1 MSFSQLTSGVH
12 APIVSPDLAGLAHD
26 VQIQRRLRT
35 LNPINFRTIV
45 PMIADS
51 WR

>member
-1 MSFSQLTSGVH
+1 VYK
-12 APIVSPDLAGLAHD
+12 
-26 VQIQRRLRT
+26 VQIQRHLRT